1 MEMETDVLN
10 SIDLGASMSES
21 MSLFRRKC
29 LAKWSPLIE
38 AKGPRLAVVPE
49 ELKVNLAVIM
59 ENQAIHSARMNR
71 SISMLEQTTLSDVTL
86 PVKFA
91 LPLIRQAY
99 PLLWATKVA
108 SIQPL
113 PAISGGVGQIF
124 YQDFLYEDTEGEPST
139 TTCDSDYALSSENA
153 VPKRMKMT
161 ITASTI
167 TAYKDILAATW
178 SSEVMEDVMG
188 TLGLNVHSELINHC
202 AQEIVREMDYRV
214 LNAMIGGATAG
225 NVSWS
230 STVEEGYTAKEW
242 YETLGHAF
250 IDASALI
257 YAARYRRGEW
267 IVGGQNVVKY
277 IRKMQD
283 FKPTPD
289 ADVYTRPTTQ
299 GVEIVGRVEGFWDVY
314 TSVAIDDDTALMG
327 VYPRSQLDTGFV
339 LAPYIP
345 IEAMPL
351 IYADMTA
358 TTGVYTNKDKWTRNV
373 RTRYAYKTVVGDL
386 FATVTIT

>member
-1 MEMETDVLN
+1 MEMESNILGG
-10 SIDLGASMSES
+10 IDLGSTLSES
-21 MSLFRRKC
+21 VKIFRQKC
-29 LAKWSPLIE
+29 LNKWSPLIE
-38 AKGPRLAVVPE
+38 AKGDNLAVVPDNM
-49 ELKVNLAVIM
+49 KMNLAVVM
-59 ENQAIHSARMNR
+59 ENQAIHSSRVAKAGMF
-71 SISMLEQTTLSDVTL
+71 EQTTLSDVTL

-99 PLLWATKVA
+99 PNLWATKVA
-108 SIQPL
+108 AIQPL
-113 PAISGGVGQIF
+113 AAISGGVGQIF
-124 YQDFLYEDTEGEPST
+124 YLDFLYEDTEDEPST
-139 TTCDSDYALSSENA
+139 TTPDSNYALSSENA
-153 VPKRMKMT
+153 VPKRLKMT
-161 ITASTI
+161 ITAETI

-188 TLGLNVHSELINHC
+188 TLGLNVHQELITHC

-214 LNAMIGGATAG
+214 LAAMIGGATAG
-225 NVSWS
+225 AVSWS
-230 STVEEGYTAKEW
+230 STVPAGSTDKEH

-257 YAARYRRGEW
+257 AAKRYRRGEW
-267 IVGGQNVVKY
+267 IVAGQNVVKY
-277 IRKMQD
+277 LRKMQD

-289 ADVYTRPTTQ
+289 RDVYTQPTTQ
-299 GVEIVGRVEGFWDVY
+299 GVELVGRIEGFWNVY
-314 TSVAIDDDTALMG
+314 TSFSIDDDLALMG
-327 VYPRSQLDTGFV
+327 VYPRSQMDTGFV

-358 TTGVYTNKDKWTRNV
+358 VTGVYTNKDKWTRNV
-373 RTRYAYKTVVGDL
+373 RTRYAYKVVVGDL